1 MNERTEAAMKKILQT
16 ILLTGTI
23 AASAAVHEN
32 VVFYKDQG
40 GWTSSVPAIPAGQT
54 NAGRIAW
61 DGKKPLTLKAVK
73 KGYDLSKADYLS
85 WMMYLR
91 PGQTNVRYDVIL
103 TFAGGKKH
111 ALKMTTHK
119 RPGWNRCAPYP
130 HQMEKLPGEEVTAIQ
145 FRFATE
151 KAFPVLLD
159 DIRFA
164 PKAIDCSYPDD
175 LLPPVTDGCFFPE
188 YTTDEVRSRILNAPD
203 FKERMAEIEKLRR
216 SSAFQPRMAKVH
228 SESAQKYYDQIQP
241 DGSVKGYSYDEIME
255 RHDKNRW
262 VTSRHESYGRDHVN
276 FFYKLLHAWQW
287 GYCRRTPENREK
299 LFRAVVRAFSAECNR
314 RGERGRFVV
323 ASFLYPEQANA
334 IYRLFYPEM
343 EAVEKGTCKDPLTI
357 RLNRILKECSSWAFA
372 HPDWHVQG
380 DLLTVDSFRHDNAWV
395 GGNFGYRPVFFTA
408 LVCRNPGMFDTVAAV
423 AAGAL
428 LSHTSY
434 NTQQSVF
441 WKDGLCADGSAWGH
455 GEQNYL
461 FGYPLSGI
469 LSAVRLISQLRG
481 TSWEINCS
489 GEAIDSLLNYMEAS
503 LWYGFSC
510 APEYRYKL
518 KPKNK
523 LLLQRDIPA
532 ACGRLGLRWRPGLAF
547 DDFAGMLTLVN
558 ETRPFLRE
566 GTPQRRRLENCYA
579 AMTGNAPLPTGARY
593 FWNNDL
599 LICRQK
605 SSAAVISMLSK
616 RVRSMES
623 APSASFFTDFWSDG
637 SAWIMKHPETY
648 RIARGF
654 FQPCAIPGVTARQW
668 KFTHTGSLWRN
679 YRGLINFAGGAADG
693 DYALCAYRMDREF
706 LRFRSSDPKFYD
718 LEARKA
724 YFWFNGELVCLGSG
738 ITDRKSLNTPVATTI
753 DQTEWRTPAVF
764 GTDQTRK
771 PGEKFAERTNLLWHD
786 GVGYAI
792 LKGQGK
798 ASGETR
804 KERWCEFDLSNK
816 KQPNRPKTAPILM
829 LQIDHGSNPN
839 QDSYIYAVHFDLK
852 DFAALQKYAA
862 APSFRV
868 LANTDDVQAVYHTP
882 SDTLAAVFYKAG
894 SVDGLTV
901 DAPAVVLI
909 REAGGKPRITVNDPE
924 QNPERK
930 SLCLTWKG
938 KLHTIN
944 LPEGTYCGKPATGN

>member
-1 MNERTEAAMKKILQT
+1 MKSKLCLLS
-16 ILLTGTI
+16 ILL
-23 AASAAVHEN
+23 AASALAAVHEN
-32 VVFYKDQG
+32 VVFYKDQSA
-40 GWTSSVPAIPAGQT
+40 WISSIPAIPAGLPD
-54 NAGRIAW
+54 AGRIAW
-61 DGKKPLTLKAVK
+61 DGKTPLILKSGK
-73 KGYDLSKADYLS
+73 GGYDISKADYLS
-85 WMMYLR
+85 WMMYLK
-91 PGQTNVRYDVIL
+91 PGQSNVRYDVIL
-103 TFAGGKKH
+103 TFADGKKQN
-111 ALKMTTHK
+111 LKMNTHK
-119 RPGWNRCAPYP
+119 QPGWNRCIPDDYHMRKMP
-130 HQMEKLPGEEVTAIQ
+130 KGSVTEIQ
-145 FRFATE
+145 FRFAAE
-151 KAFPVLLD
+151 KTFPVLLD

-164 PKAIDCSYPDD
+164 SKELDYSYPED
-175 LLPPVTDGCFFPE
+175 LLPPPTSGCFFPE
-188 YTTDEVRSRILNAPD
+188 YTTDEIRSRVLTAPD
-203 FKERMAEIEKLRR
+203 FQKKMVEIDKLRK
-216 SSAFQPRMAKVH
+216 SPVFQIKPAKVH
-228 SESAQKYYDQIQP
+228 SEAEQKYFDLISP
-241 DGSVKGYSYDEIME
+241 DGSAKGYSYEEIMRRYEKE
-255 RHDKNRW
+255 RRVH
-262 VTSRHESYGRDHVN
+262 SRHETYGWEYAQ
-276 FFYKLLHAWQW
+276 FFGKLIHAWQW
-287 GYCRRTPENREK
+287 GYCKRTPENREK
-299 LFRAVVRAFSAECNR
+299 LFRAVIHAFSVECNR

-323 ASFLYPEQANA
+323 ASFLFPQISQN
-334 IYRLFYPEM
+334 IYRLFYEEM
-343 EAVEKGTCKDPLTI
+343 DAVEKGICKDPLTI
-357 RLNRILKECSSWAFA
+357 RLNRILKECSSWAYSQ
-372 HPDWHVQG
+372 PDWSVQG
-380 DLLTVDSFRHDNAWV
+380 DFLTVGSFRHNNAWI
-395 GGNFGYRPVFFTA
+395 GGNFGYRPVFYSA
-408 LVCRNPGMFDTVAAV
+408 LICRNPGMLDTISQVAS
-423 AAGAL
+423 GA

-434 NTQQSVF
+434 NTQQSAF

-469 LSAVRLISQLRG
+469 RGVVQLITQLQG
-481 TSWEINCS
+481 SGWEVKCD
-489 GEAIDSLLNYMEAS
+489 GPAIDAMLDYMEAS
-503 LWYGFSC
+503 LWYGFTC
-510 APEYRYKL
+510 APEYRK
-518 KPKNK
+518 KQKNK

-532 ACGRLGLRWRPGLAF
+532 ACGRIGLRWRPGLAF
-547 DDFAGMLTLVN
+547 SDFGSMLNLVKD
-558 ETRPFLRE
+558 TRPFLKE
-566 GTPQRRRLENCYA
+566 GTPQRQRLENCYA
-579 AMTGNAPLPTGARY
+579 AMTGKAPLPTGARY

-623 APSASFFTDFWSDG
+623 APSGSFLTDFWSDG
-637 SAWIMKHPETY
+637 SAWIMKHPDTY

-654 FQPCAIPGVTARQW
+654 FTPCAIPGVTARQW
-668 KFTHTGSLWRN
+668 NFTHPGIKWRN

-693 DYALCAYRMDREF
+693 DYALCGYRMDREF
-706 LRFRSSDPKFYD
+706 LRYTSPDPRFYN

-753 DQTEWRTPAVF
+753 DQTEWRGSAVF
-764 GTDQTRK
+764 GPDQTRN
-771 PGEKFAERTNLLWHD
+771 PGEKFEEITNLLWHD

-839 QDSYIYAVHFDLK
+839 QDSYIYAIHFDLK